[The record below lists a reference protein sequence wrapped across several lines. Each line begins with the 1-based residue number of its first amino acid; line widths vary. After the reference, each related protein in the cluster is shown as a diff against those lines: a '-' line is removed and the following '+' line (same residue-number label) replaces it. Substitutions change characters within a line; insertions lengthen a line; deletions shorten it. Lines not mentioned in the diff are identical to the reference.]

1 MSGTIAGMTATGRA
15 TARRVSGDVPA
26 AVYPYPASAEIVGG
40 RFVFR
45 GLPPG
50 EYDISFEG
58 RAGERRLKVQA
69 GEWLNCRFSARLART

>member
-1 MSGTIAGMTATGRA
+1 MTATGRA

-26 AVYPYPASAEIVGG
+26 AVYPYPASAEIVDG
-40 RFVFR
+40 RFAFR

-58 RAGERRLKVQA
+58 RAGERRVKVEA
-69 GEWLNCRFSARLART
+69 SEVVELSF